1 MYLVSD
7 FFIDEVS
14 GGAEINDDILF
25 QELSKKINI
34 KKVKSQNFSINI
46 ARTNSLFII
55 SNFALLN
62 PQIIEYLVKNKKKY
76 IIYEHDHKYLI
87 GRNPG
92 IYKSFTAPPEDIVN
106 KLFYENSLAILSQS
120 NFHKNIIQKNL
131 NINNVIN
138 LGGNLWNDDI
148 LEYMKILSKKEKK
161 DICSIMF
168 SEIPHK
174 NTLDAI
180 KYCEVKNIKYELI
193 SDNDYKKFL
202 EKISNNNTLIFLLKT
217 PETLSRICVEARMCN
232 MKVITNNMVGAT
244 QEEWFFLKG
253 EELINFMR
261 KKKEEIINLIVD
273 KYNEN
278 FY

>member
-1 MYLVSD
+1 
-7 FFIDEVS
+7 
-14 GGAEINDDILF
+14 
-25 QELSKKINI
+25 
-34 KKVKSQNFSINI
+34 
-46 ARTNSLFII
+46 
-55 SNFALLN
+55 
-62 PQIIEYLVKNKKKY
+62 
-76 IIYEHDHKYLI
+76 
-87 GRNPG
+87 
-92 IYKSFTAPPEDIVN
+92 
-106 KLFYENSLAILSQS
+106 
-120 NFHKNIIQKNL
+120 
-131 NINNVIN
+131 
-138 LGGNLWNDDI
+138 
-148 LEYMKILSKKEKK
+148 
-161 DICSIMF
+161 MF

-202 EKISNNNTLIFLLKT
+202 EKISNNNTLIFLPKT